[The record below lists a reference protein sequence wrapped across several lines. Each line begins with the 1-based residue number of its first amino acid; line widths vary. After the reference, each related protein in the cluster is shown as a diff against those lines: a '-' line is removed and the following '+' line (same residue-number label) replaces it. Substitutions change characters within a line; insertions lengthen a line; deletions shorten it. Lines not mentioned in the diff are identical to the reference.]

1 MDQEKRETGEELD
14 LEVPNHAVKTLKR
27 MWDSSKAQHV
37 RLYLVGAS
45 VVFYTLF
52 SIVSPLYSA
61 HLVDFI
67 WNRVKEAEA
76 AGTVFSFTWESGGVQ
91 LLIMF
96 SLYFISWL
104 FYTAQ
109 NFLMAG
115 FAERLNLR
123 LREQLSR

>member
-52 SIVSPLYSA
+52 SIVSPLYLSLI
-61 HLVDFI
+61 HILRQ
-67 WNRVKEAEA
+67 N
-76 AGTVFSFTWESGGVQ
+76 TVCQPLQRRTE
-91 LLIMF
+91 
-96 SLYFISWL
+96 
-104 FYTAQ
+104 
-109 NFLMAG
+109 
-115 FAERLNLR
+115 
-123 LREQLSR
+123 